1 MALAKHINFFFQL
14 REQLKLYHWQTT
26 SYSRHAGTDRIL
38 ADLDSKIDEFVEI
51 WMGKYGRPKL
61 AGATRTITVGNMSER
76 QAATFVKGAITYL
89 TGPLTASLQSTRDTD
104 LANLRDEMIGAL
116 NQLMYLFTLH

>member
-1 MALAKHINFFFQL
+1 MALAKHINFFFHL

-26 SYSRHAGTDRIL
+26 SYARHTGTDRIL
-38 ADLDSKIDEFVEI
+38 GELDSKIDTFVEV

-61 AGATRTITVGNMSER
+61 AAATRTITVGNMSEK
-76 QAATFVKGAITYL
+76 QAVAFVKAAVAYL
-89 TGPLTASLQSTRDTD
+89 VGPLSASLQATRDMD
-104 LANLRDEMIGAL
+104 LANLRDEMIGSL